1 MESAIDEEGAFVN
14 TNSSFPLYGYHHWA
28 TTTQYGEAP
37 HAACGGIDTKKL
49 TAGTRFHNVA
59 STQAMWK
66 DCNHDGC
73 WCGKPGGGQGTAGMG
88 CLSCAKGRFLCSAY
102 GTHGKPLRLAEMRS
116 ETNAEEDLQSAC
128 PFASEEANSDE
139 LICLTSPAKGKSAL
153 LKESPRLLA
162 ASGDYARCSGCRF
175 RKASFSDLPEGNEPL
190 EGRVAAK
197 VKAAPLIKEF
207 LEKVERHTDDAL
219 SEELNKAFNILWA
232 ESMRSSMAARC
243 QQLELWP
250 PCPPPPGI
258 DDLDTD
264 YAKDTTC
271 LLAMAQRLYNQ
282 DRLRKESHT
291 RRLSTASFLADFAFE
306 AGLPTPPFFGCR
318 DPAMEKFEALADDY
332 ELKSNVA
339 PGRPRVWWL
348 PWNLIVDAG
357 CFLID
362 MFSKVLRPLRDNYCT
377 SRTKKLE

>member
-1 MESAIDEEGAFVN
+1 MLGLGAMEDEVSQEAEPFLDTEAF
-14 TNSSFPLYGYHHWA
+14 
-28 TTTQYGEAP
+28 P
-37 HAACGGIDTKKL
+37 HFAA
-49 TAGTRFHNVA
+49 
-59 STQAMWK
+59 
-66 DCNHDGC
+66 
-73 WCGKPGGGQGTAGMG
+73 
-88 CLSCAKGRFLCSAY
+88 
-102 GTHGKPLRLAEMRS
+102 
-116 ETNAEEDLQSAC
+116 
-128 PFASEEANSDE
+128 
-139 LICLTSPAKGKSAL
+139 
-153 LKESPRLLA
+153 LLA

-318 DPAMEKFEALADDY
+318 DPAMEKPLGPSACHRHVSPSAWTQNSGFAKGQNLFESM
-332 ELKSNVA
+332 KTRVA
-339 PGRPRVWWL
+339 STLTVGS
-348 PWNLIVDAG
+348 I
-357 CFLID
+357 
-362 MFSKVLRPLRDNYCT
+362 LRARHV
-377 SRTKKLE
+377 